1 MTSIKNKI
9 RIGRL
14 QNDWSDIRSNYNP
27 PFGLY
32 PKNFPKRGYF
42 SLSDVSTEKMIK
54 HYYLFPFFSSAP
66 FLDLGHG
73 IKRDSLIQAIDALE
87 VDMTATDPEEDY
99 MLKLYRVWLV
109 SIILRGCPNEPE
121 YVYSF
126 YKDRTLD
133 ELEEILDQY
142 KTSKK
147 EEEAQKP
154 FWKFW

>member
-14 QNDWSDIRSNYNP
+14 QDNWSNMTSHYNP
-27 PFGLY
+27 SFGLY
-32 PKNFPKRGYF
+32 PKNFPKNHYF

-54 HYYLFPFFSSAP
+54 HYYLFPFSFSGP
-66 FLDLGHG
+66 FRDITCA
-73 IKRDSLIQAIDALE
+73 IKRDSLIQETDALE
-87 VDMTATDPEEDY
+87 VDMTASDPEEDY
-99 MLKLYRVWLV
+99 LLKLYRVWLV
-109 SIILRGCPNEPE
+109 SIILRVCPNEPE
-121 YVYSF
+121 YVYNY

-142 KTSKK
+142 KTSK
-147 EEEAQKP
+147 EEVQKP